1 MYGPLL
7 INALALGIAGAAR
20 SRLAGNV
27 RQKHVQTTEFDPFDP
42 ATAADPYP
50 QYKALLAGE
59 RVQYNPKR
67 DVYILSRYED
77 VRAAARNDQ
86 VLSSAGGV
94 TFTRLRLPFLP
105 TSDPP
110 SHTRMRKQLMP
121 GLTRGAMESW
131 RPTIDQFARQLV
143 AELVTQASADIVSAV
158 AAPLPMRVITHI
170 LGIAGPNQAAFRDWS
185 NQTVR
190 ITDVNPSGSGLLSLG
205 QSFNGFRHFHAFF
218 SDSLRDG
225 GMLGTETILGKL
237 AAHAKDG
244 RLTDEELIFFALF
257 LLLAGYESTGHL
269 IGTLFLTLADHPD
282 QLSLIAHRPELIPS
296 AIEEQLR
303 FSSPIQNVY
312 RTTRAD
318 YPVGSAVIPKHAR
331 VLLAWGAANRDP
343 RQYEDPDVFRADRNP
358 AGHIAFGSGIHMC
371 AGAKLAR
378 MQGQAVLREIVE
390 TIDRIEVAEP
400 PTWSTNANLR
410 GLTRLHVSVTP
421 RSCR

>member
-1 MYGPLL
+1 
-7 INALALGIAGAAR
+7 
-20 SRLAGNV
+20 
-27 RQKHVQTTEFDPFDP
+27 
-42 ATAADPYP
+42 
-50 QYKALLAGE
+50 
-59 RVQYNPKR
+59 
-67 DVYILSRYED
+67 
-77 VRAAARNDQ
+77 
-86 VLSSAGGV
+86 
-94 TFTRLRLPFLP
+94 
-105 TSDPP
+105 
-110 SHTRMRKQLMP
+110 
-121 GLTRGAMESW
+121 
-131 RPTIDQFARQLV
+131 
-143 AELVTQASADIVSAV
+143 
-158 AAPLPMRVITHI
+158 
-170 LGIAGPNQAAFRDWS
+170 
-185 NQTVR
+185 
-190 ITDVNPSGSGLLSLG
+190 
-205 QSFNGFRHFHAFF
+205 
-218 SDSLRDG
+218 
-225 GMLGTETILGKL
+225 
-237 AAHAKDG
+237 
-244 RLTDEELIFFALF
+244 F